1 MPPRVGFIFHAS
13 SFILPQTCS
22 MMFMSGDWAG
32 QSWSTLIFFTL
43 RNFDVEMEVCDGAPS
58 CCKIWPLLWLEC
70 KRQLRLLDIL
80 DYWCCLPPCRS
91 LAHPHTPI
99 FWVNLGSM
107 RAPVGLLQYLRRL
120 WCYSTED
127 SSEKST
133 FCHFSSVHPFG
144 RLFNCHLFSA
154 GFWALIRPW
163 RPFRDRIRQTVLV
176 DTGTSG
182 DQVSW
187 SSAAVEK
194 GLALDFGANKLSS
207 RAVVL
212 RGLPDLGLSKMSPV
226 SSYIF
231 LILCTWRWDTL
242 KVSATSAVDL
252 VFSLLIIS
260 TLVSGWIL
268 GMLSKV
274 KLQLMWRS
282 GVLGFFLYTLNNWL
296 INYWSQVKL

>member
-1 MPPRVGFIFHAS
+1 MIFPPPNLTV
-13 SFILPQTCS
+13 
-22 MMFMSGDWAG
+22 
-32 QSWSTLIFFTL
+32 
-43 RNFDVEMEVCDGAPS
+43 
-58 CCKIWPLLWLEC
+58 
-70 KRQLRLLDIL
+70 
-80 DYWCCLPPCRS
+80 
-91 LAHPHTPI
+91 

-107 RAPVGLLQYLRRL
+107 RAPVGLLQYLRWL
-120 WCYSTED
+120 WCNSTED

-144 RLFNCHLFSA
+144 RLCALAKATRFFNCLLFSA
-154 GFWALIRPW
+154 GIWALIRPW

-176 DTGTSG
+176 DTGTSSV
-182 DQVSW
+182 QVW
-187 SSAAVEK
+187 WRSAAVEK
-194 GLALDFGANKLSS
+194 GLALDFRANKRSS

-212 RGLPDLGLSKMSPV
+212 RGLPDLGLPKTSPLY
-226 SSYIF
+226 SYLF

-268 GMLSKV
+268 GMLSEV

-282 GVLGFFLYTLNNWL
+282 GVLGFFLYTPKNWL

>member
-1 MPPRVGFIFHAS
+1 MIFPPPNLTV
-13 SFILPQTCS
+13 
-22 MMFMSGDWAG
+22 
-32 QSWSTLIFFTL
+32 
-43 RNFDVEMEVCDGAPS
+43 
-58 CCKIWPLLWLEC
+58 
-70 KRQLRLLDIL
+70 
-80 DYWCCLPPCRS
+80 
-91 LAHPHTPI
+91 

-120 WCYSTED
+120 WCNSTED

-144 RLFNCHLFSA
+144 RLWALAKATQFFNCLLFSA

-176 DTGTSG
+176 DTGTSA

-194 GLALDFGANKLSS
+194 GLALDFRANKRSS

-212 RGLPDLGLSKMSPV
+212 RGLPDLGLSKTSPV
-226 SSYIF
+226 SSYLF

-268 GMLSKV
+268 GMLSEV

-282 GVLGFFLYTLNNWL
+282 SVLGFFLYTPKNWL

>member
-1 MPPRVGFIFHAS
+1 MIFPPPNLTV
-13 SFILPQTCS
+13 
-22 MMFMSGDWAG
+22 
-32 QSWSTLIFFTL
+32 
-43 RNFDVEMEVCDGAPS
+43 
-58 CCKIWPLLWLEC
+58 
-70 KRQLRLLDIL
+70 
-80 DYWCCLPPCRS
+80 
-91 LAHPHTPI
+91 
-99 FWVNLGSM
+99 FWVNLGSR

-120 WCYSTED
+120 WCNSTED

-133 FCHFSSVHPFG
+133 FCHFSSVHPFS
-144 RLFNCHLFSA
+144 RLGALAKATRFFNCLLFSA
-154 GFWALIRPW
+154 GFWALIWPW

-194 GLALDFGANKLSS
+194 GLALDFQANKWSS

-212 RGLPDLGLSKMSPV
+212 RGLPDLGLSKTSPV
-226 SSYIF
+226 SSYLF

-242 KVSATSAVDL
+242 KVSATSALDL

-268 GMLSKV
+268 GMLSEV

-282 GVLGFFLYTLNNWL
+282 GVLGFFLYTPKNWL